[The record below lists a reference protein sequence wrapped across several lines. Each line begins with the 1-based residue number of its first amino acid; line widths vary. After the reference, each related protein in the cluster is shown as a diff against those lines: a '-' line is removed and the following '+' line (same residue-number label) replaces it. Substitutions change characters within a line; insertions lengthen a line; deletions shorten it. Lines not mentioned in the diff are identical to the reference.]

1 MEILF
6 HVLKSRIMK
15 TKNNKK
21 HPNIGAFY
29 IDHFFN
35 ILS

>member
-1 MEILF
+1 MKILF
-6 HVLKSRIMK
+6 HFLKSRIMK
-15 TKNNKK
+15 TENNKK
-21 HPNIGAFY
+21 HPKIGAFY